1 MIFSSY
7 SFLFAFLPVT
17 LLGFHLLRKT
27 GRTWLVKLW
36 LTAASLV
43 FYGLGQPDFLAWFI
57 FSILINYLILY
68 LMDRAGKKG
77 VRGLLLALAVCW
89 NLGLLFWFKYLN
101 FAITNLNW
109 LFRTDIPLLKLI
121 LPIGISFF
129 TFQIL
134 AFTVSFFKGERGL
147 PTLLDYAVFVTFF
160 PQLIVGPVVR
170 HEEVM
175 PAVEGDRLLSFAPK
189 LIPRGVMLFS
199 MGCAKKILL
208 ADTLIT
214 FASAYYT
221 GGGAAGAGLVHSWAA
236 VLAYTFAYYFDFSG
250 YIDMARGLGCFF
262 GIELPVNFDS
272 PYKARDFGDFWR
284 RWNITVSRFFNDTVF
299 SNLFGFGDGAGRL
312 VLATMA
318 TFLVSGIWH
327 GAAWHYIAWGLVN
340 GALVTLANFRALRE
354 RKPLPVWLA
363 VFLTFFTGALVR
375 VLFDCTGMTQAV
387 MIYKKLFDVR
397 ELLHPRV
404 FLASAW
410 SFLKGNLSVTV
421 TMAIGAVICFC
432 FPNSNRLSEK
442 DSFGWREAVFS
453 AALLAVSLLY
463 MRRVSTFLYF
473 NF

>member
-7 SFLFAFLPVT
+7 PFLFGFLPVT
-17 LLGFHLLRKT
+17 LAGFHLLRRLKNVR
-27 GRTWLVKLW
+27 GCKVW

-43 FYGLGQPDFLAWFI
+43 FYALGQPDFLFWFAS
-57 FSILINYLILY
+57 SILINHLLLT
-68 LMDRAGKKG
+68 LMDRLGKKK
-77 VRGLLLALAVCW
+77 LFLALAVLW
-89 NLGLLFWFKYLN
+89 NLGLLFWFKYLD
-101 FAITNLNW
+101 FTITNINW
-109 LFRTDIPLLKLI
+109 LFHTHIPLLKLF

-134 AFTVSFFKGERGL
+134 AFSVSFYKGERAL

-175 PAVEGDRLLSFAPK
+175 PAIEGEALLELDTG

-199 MGCAKKILL
+199 MGCAKKVLL

-221 GGGAAGAGLVHSWAA
+221 GGGAADAGLVHSWAA

-262 GIELPVNFDS
+262 GIELPINFDS

-299 SNLFGFGDGAGRL
+299 SNLFGFGDGVGRL

-318 TFLVSGIWH
+318 TFLVSGLWH

-340 GALVTLANFRALRE
+340 GVLVTLANYRALRDS
-354 RKPLPVWLA
+354 RPLPAWLA

-375 VLFDCTGMTQAV
+375 VLFDCTGLSQAA
-387 MIYKKLFDVR
+387 MIYRKLFDVR
-397 ELLHPRV
+397 ELLHFRT
-404 FLASAW
+404 FAASALA
-410 SFLKGNLSVTV
+410 FVRDNLQVTV
-421 TMAIGAVICFC
+421 TMALGAVICFC
-432 FPNSNRLSEK
+432 FPNSNRLSERERC
-442 DSFGWREAVFS
+442 GWREAVFS
-453 AALLAVSLLY
+453 AALLAVSLLC